1 MTLPTPLSQQQMIG
15 SSMTMKDAE
24 YYTPYPGASRKST
37 SSDAGASEVGLVRD
51 VQVKPALNDPEAG
64 AYVPFDVLSTGASGS
79 VDYDRAVKESRLAR
93 DNPTL
98 LAQNVSRELDVSWH
112 EPIAPRTPAPVLA
125 AGLSVFGAEP
135 PTSTSRNMTTDLRG
149 EAVDRYEVGPP
160 PEGAG
165 VSACMGAPP
174 DVREKLR
181 TQNMPRE
188 MQRCVPDCAS
198 RDAINARHETSRWS
212 NGFWPEVAAVA
223 SRDAERGGGANGGV
237 DIDIG
242 NNDYSW
248 DEANTCCIV

>member
-1 MTLPTPLSQQQMIG
+1 MSLPSPLSQQQMIG
-15 SSMTMKDAE
+15 AMTAANVD
-24 YYTPYPGASRKST
+24 YYTPFPGASRKTASGP
-37 SSDAGASEVGLVRD
+37 AGADSSSVGLVRGGP
-51 VQVKPALNDPEAG
+51 VKPALNDPEAG

-165 VSACMGAPP
+165 VSGCMGAPP

-181 TQNMPRE
+181 TQNIPRE
-188 MQRCVPDCAS
+188 MQRCVPDCAA
-198 RDAINARHETSRWS
+198 RDAIDARHETSRWS

-223 SRDAERGGGANGGV
+223 SRDAERDTSDV
-237 DIDIG
+237 S
-242 NNDYSW
+242 NDYSW
-248 DEANTCCIV
+248 DVANTCCIV